1 MMTGEPG
8 SPDPVA
14 APASAA
20 PGAIPANVESMPVP
34 VPVYPRPVYHW
45 YHKMSAVL
53 FITFCLEIGLF
64 LLIFPWTEYW
74 DANFF
79 SALVPDLHQY
89 WDNMYVRGA
98 ISGLGVVNL
107 YISFVEIFRLRRFAR
122 R

>member
-1 MMTGEPG
+1 MMP
-8 SPDPVA
+8 PDPQ
-14 APASAA
+14 P
-20 PGAIPANVESMPVP
+20 PVP
-34 VPVYPRPVYHW
+34 DEAVHSHIAVPPPAYHW
-45 YHKMSAVL
+45 YQKVSALV

-74 DANFF
+74 AGNYFA
-79 SALVPDLHQY
+79 ALVPEWHRY

-98 ISGLGVVNL
+98 VSGLGVVDL

>member
-1 MMTGEPG
+1 MMPSEPG
-8 SPDPVA
+8 EDLAGPMPMP
-14 APASAA
+14 APA
-20 PGAIPANVESMPVP
+20 PA
-34 VPVYPRPVYHW
+34 PVYRW
-45 YHKMSAVL
+45 YHKTSAVVL
-53 FITFCLEIGLF
+53 IAFCLEIGLF

-74 DANFF
+74 EANYFAAF
-79 SALVPDLHQY
+79 VPEWHRY

>member
-1 MMTGEPG
+1 MMPTEPG
-8 SPDPVA
+8 EDSAGPVP
-14 APASAA
+14 APA
-20 PGAIPANVESMPVP
+20 PQ
-34 VPVYPRPVYHW
+34 YRW
-45 YHKMSAVL
+45 YHKTSAAVL
-53 FITFCLEIGLF
+53 IAFCLEIGLF

-74 DANFF
+74 EANYFAAF
-79 SALVPDLHQY
+79 VPEWHQY

>member
-1 MMTGEPG
+1 MATTV
-8 SPDPVA
+8 STVA
-14 APASAA
+14 GAIRANGDAM
-20 PGAIPANVESMPVP
+20 PGAVP
-34 VPVYPRPVYHW
+34 MDSPVYRW

-79 SALVPDLHQY
+79 SALPDWRQF
-89 WDNMYVRGA
+89 WDNMYVRGGV
-98 ISGLGVVNL
+98 SGLGVVNL
-107 YISFVEIFRLRRFAR
+107 YISFVEIFRLRRFVR